1 MQTENESNNSQQQTL
16 LTVREV
22 AAMLRLSEASIYL
35 MATSGK
41 LPHLRVGNGRGSLR
55 FRASEV
61 DDFLD
66 SGRGGLQPRTRTTRE
81 RHTMK
86 HLKVRG
92 RAS

>member
-1 MQTENESNNSQQQTL
+1 MQTEYETSSSQQQRL

-22 AAMLRLSEASIYL
+22 AALLRLSEASVYL

-41 LPHLRVGNGRGSLR
+41 LPSLRVGNGRGSIR
-55 FRASEV
+55 FRAK
-61 DDFLD
+61 DIDQFLD
-66 SGRGGLQPRTRTTRE
+66 GSQTAQPRPRPTRE

-86 HLKVRG
+86 HLKVQG

>member
-1 MQTENESNNSQQQTL
+1 MKIENESNKSQQQTL

-22 AAMLRLSEASIYL
+22 ATLLRLSEASIYL

-41 LPHLRVGNGRGSLR
+41 LPHLRVGNGRGSIR
-55 FRASEV
+55 FRTQEIESILLEGQR
-61 DDFLD
+61 
-66 SGRGGLQPRTRTTRE
+66 SQPIPRPTRE
-81 RHTMK
+81 RHAMK